1 MWTRTCKRMWSRN
14 VTNMEKSTILSFI
27 RLESGICEE
36 MLTSSHFFN
45 QEKQDESD
53 DAEVLVKIFVEF
65 KESISA
71 KKAKNGLDGRFFA
84 GKTIS
89 AIIYDQV
96 LFDQQDYSY

>member
-1 MWTRTCKRMWSRN
+1 M
-14 VTNMEKSTILSFI
+14 
-27 RLESGICEE
+27 
-36 MLTSSHFFN
+36 
-45 QEKQDESD
+45 
-53 DAEVLVKIFVEF
+53 LVKIFVEF

>member
-1 MWTRTCKRMWSRN
+1 MDEDLQEDVEQECNKYGKVDHIVIYQVGSRDMWRN
-14 VTNMEKSTILSFI
+14 AHLISF
-27 RLESGICEE
+27 
-36 MLTSSHFFN
+36 FD

>member
-1 MWTRTCKRMWSRN
+1 
-14 VTNMEKSTILSFI
+14 MEEKPDLN
-27 RLESGICEE
+27 LLN
-36 MLTSSHFFN
+36 LTFY

>member
-1 MWTRTCKRMWSRN
+1 MQENRERDTPHRRRQQRPHRPLTLRVPLPPTC
-14 VTNMEKSTILSFI
+14 L
-27 RLESGICEE
+27 
-36 MLTSSHFFN
+36 LTPAP
-45 QEKQDESD
+45 QEKQDESE